1 VICNALLKFGRSG
14 KRAVQRKPYGARGIF
29 LIQSKTAP
37 MSQYSVLIVDDHEL
51 VRRGLKDILRGTE
64 FEVCGEA
71 QDGQEGLAQTMSLR
85 PTLVLLDM
93 SMPVL
98 TGLQAA
104 AKIRQVLPDTKIL
117 IITMHDSPQME
128 VEARAAGAD
137 AYITKMAAAGSLVE
151 AMRALVATSS
161 P

>member
-1 VICNALLKFGRSG
+1 
-14 KRAVQRKPYGARGIF
+14 
-29 LIQSKTAP
+29 
-37 MSQYSVLIVDDHEL
+37 MSQHRVLIVDDHEL

-71 QDGQEGLAQTMSLR
+71 QDGQEGLAQTVSLR

-104 AKIRQVLPDTKIL
+104 AKIRQLLPGTKIL

-128 VEARAAGAD
+128 IEARAAGAD
-137 AYITKMAAAGSLVE
+137 GYITKVAAARLLVE
-151 AMRALVATSS
+151 AMRALVGASNT
-161 P
+161 

>member
-1 VICNALLKFGRSG
+1 M
-14 KRAVQRKPYGARGIF
+14 PYGAAKAF
-29 LIQSKTAP
+29 LIQFKSLLA
-37 MSQYSVLIVDDHEL
+37 MSQHRVLIVDDHEL

-71 QDGQEGLAQTMSLR
+71 QNGQEGLAQTVSLR

-93 SMPVL
+93 SMPML

-104 AKIRQVLPDTKIL
+104 AKIRQLLPATKIL

-128 VEARAAGAD
+128 IEARAAGAD
-137 AYITKMAAAGSLVE
+137 AYITKMAAARSLVE
-151 AMRALVATSS
+151 AMRALVGTSNT
-161 P
+161 